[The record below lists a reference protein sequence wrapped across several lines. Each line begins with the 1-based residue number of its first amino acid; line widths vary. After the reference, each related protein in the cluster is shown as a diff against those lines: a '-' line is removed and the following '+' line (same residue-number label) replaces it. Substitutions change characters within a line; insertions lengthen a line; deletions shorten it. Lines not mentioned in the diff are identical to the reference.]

1 MLSKFETEY
10 ITLPTSN
17 LIRIPKSNA
26 HAYELA
32 PLLCAGGTAL
42 GAVRSAGV
50 RPGDWLCVTG
60 AAGGVGSLAV
70 QYAKDLG
77 CKVVAIDSK
86 QKESSCTSNGADLFI
101 NYEDADVLV
110 ERITKATDGGVH
122 GTVVCSA
129 NPTSY
134 S

>member
-1 MLSKFETEY
+1 MIS
-10 ITLPTSN
+10 PTSN
-17 LIRIPKSNA
+17 LIRIPKGNA
-26 HAYELA
+26 RASELA

-50 RPGDWLCVTG
+50 QPGDWLCITG

-70 QYAKDLG
+70 QYAKNLG
-77 CKVVAIDSK
+77 YKVVAIDSK
-86 QKESSCTSNGADLFI
+86 QKESYCKSSGADLFI
-101 NYEDADVLV
+101 NFEDADTVV
-110 ERITKATDGGVH
+110 KRITDATDGGVQ

-134 S
+134 A